1 MPGWLFLMP
10 PLAQAVRPPRVSFS
24 NSQASSSLFFEKRG
38 GALNVW
44 ELRTSLRPVGFG
56 MARRRS
62 TCEGRGA
69 PAGAPIMSALVIA
82 RRCPCDRTP
91 RLPALHVRFCKG
103 RTYPPYR
110 PQVRASWDA
119 RSASPHF
126 AIPVQQAPCRAVVMP
141 PGRVPKPPGGEGA
154 NLTRGRRA
162 SRNRRPPR

>member
-1 MPGWLFLMP
+1 MMLCAVTRAP
-10 PLAQAVRPPRVSFS
+10 PSFTRGEGIRVRRAVCDSDCKT
-24 NSQASSSLFFEKRG
+24 QSSALPVFCEGAGAPVVRG
-38 GALNVW
+38 KFAALQ
-44 ELRTSLRPVGFG
+44 P
-56 MARRRS
+56 
-62 TCEGRGA
+62 CEGRGA
-69 PAGAPIMSALVIA
+69 PAGAPCNIRACDA